1 MHSKSQNLVL
11 IANHNWLSTYLKF
24 HLTSNPILIYAQ
36 GTQFL
41 CHLLS
46 LISTDSNICFWAFS
60 HFHNIINSKLPK
72 KKNLELFQNLFFN
85 HYWNYNIFK
94 KKTCLG
100 LQSIY
105 YSKQY
110 QIHMLDKKNPLTK
123 QISKDNKKI
132 KSQTVI
138 LP

>member
-72 KKNLELFQNLFFN
+72 KKIWSYSKTFFLITIETTTFLKRKLVWVYNLFITAN
-85 HYWNYNIFK
+85 NTK
-94 KKTCLG
+94 STCLT
-100 LQSIY
+100 
-105 YSKQY
+105 KR
-110 QIHMLDKKNPLTK
+110 IHWQNRFQRIIKKLK
-123 QISKDNKKI
+123 AK
-132 KSQTVI
+132 
-138 LP
+138 L